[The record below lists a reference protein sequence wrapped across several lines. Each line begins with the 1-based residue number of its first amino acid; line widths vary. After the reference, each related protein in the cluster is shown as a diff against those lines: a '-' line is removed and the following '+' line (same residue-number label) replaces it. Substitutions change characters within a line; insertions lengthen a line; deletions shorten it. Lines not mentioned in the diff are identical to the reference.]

1 MAQDERPESPHATP
15 GAIPTVAVS
24 PPSLHSSTTGET
36 VSDAKA
42 GVVKRAMEKT
52 ADRLGRGKSL
62 LSQSQ
67 PALLPPGHRRMFSL
81 TRGKGKERQADG
93 VSILPLVT

>member
-1 MAQDERPESPHATP
+1 MTFA
-15 GAIPTVAVS
+15 GAACA
-24 PPSLHSSTTGET
+24 LMM
-36 VSDAKA
+36 
-42 GVVKRAMEKT
+42 GVVKPRRRVNIKRAMEKT

-81 TRGKGKERQADG
+81 TRGKGKEQQADG

>member
-1 MAQDERPESPHATP
+1 
-15 GAIPTVAVS
+15 
-24 PPSLHSSTTGET
+24 
-36 VSDAKA
+36 
-42 GVVKRAMEKT
+42 MEKT

-93 VSILPLVT
+93 VSFLPLVI